1 MAKKNF
7 SEAVNLDMFF
17 SEAEQQEDEVKQQ
30 EDPVAIPAK
39 KGKTGKKTDTHK
51 PFSFWAIKEDA
62 DNWRIWAKAK
72 NIKVDDMGAEAMKEY
87 ILNHPLSENQQQLY
101 DLMQA
106 EKKL

>member
-51 PFSFWAIKEDA
+51 PFPFWAIKEDA
-62 DNWRIWAKAK
+62 DNWRLWAKAK
-72 NIKVDDMGAEAMKEY
+72 NIKVDDMGSEAMKEY
-87 ILNHPLSENQQQLY
+87 IRNHPLTPDQETIFRLQSEQ
-101 DLMQA
+101 
-106 EKKL
+106 KKK